1 MQLGPFVLCPPL
13 RSEDKLSSHFL
24 LLHHRCW
31 PSFNSAYEAAQR
43 HLSLPPDNSTLRFQ
57 PSRHQ
62 MVFSG
67 ALMLRNARKKSQK
80 AVKTRALLGVLL
92 KSCYVKRETMHG
104 LADTRRVLL
113 RNQNEGP
120 PHTHL
125 LHVTNATGV
134 CHTRVAPSHQF
145 CSSQSDIL
153 TCCLSV
159 FDNALAPG
167 R

>member
-31 PSFNSAYEAAQR
+31 PSFNSATEAAQR

-62 MVFSG
+62 IVFSG

-80 AVKTRALLGVLL
+80 AVKTRALFGVLL
-92 KSCYVKRETMHG
+92 KSCYVKREKMHAWWTPAESCCAAPRPIRTRG
-104 LADTRRVLL
+104 LPA
-113 RNQNEGP
+113 
-120 PHTHL
+120 HT
-125 LHVTNATGV
+125 
-134 CHTRVAPSHQF
+134 
-145 CSSQSDIL
+145 CSM
-153 TCCLSV
+153 
-159 FDNALAPG
+159 
-167 R
+167 